1 MGRWLFRLTVKN
13 FGHFTTEGQHHSN
26 VITRKIS
33 LRLIFFTTTVKICK
47 FLRLTVKFL
56 AVLQLSVN
64 PNKTF
69 QKKRSSRTGL
79 NITGS

>member
-1 MGRWLFRLTVKN
+1 MGRWFFRLSVK
-13 FGHFTTEGQHHSN
+13 
-26 VITRKIS
+26 ILAI
-33 LRLIFFTTTVKICK
+33 LRLKVNIIPMLSPEKFLYGKFFLRITVKICK